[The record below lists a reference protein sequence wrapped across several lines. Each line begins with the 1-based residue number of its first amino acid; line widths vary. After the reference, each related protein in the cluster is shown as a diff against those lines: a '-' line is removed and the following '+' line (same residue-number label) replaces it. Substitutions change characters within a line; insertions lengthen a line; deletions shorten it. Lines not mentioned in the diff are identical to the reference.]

1 MKKAKWAI
9 LAISVLS
16 LVALYFWARYVV
28 GLRSAGEVG
37 VLQSNHML
45 EAGLVVWCV
54 VFIAL
59 VLAYSRLS
67 RGDRPRKVPKTP
79 RELAARIAKTVCMW
93 AIGTAIA
100 LLLGAVLFGTENY
113 PPLNTIAVFA
123 VSCAVNV
130 GLDLGEYRR
139 RWK

>member
-1 MKKAKWAI
+1 M
-9 LAISVLS
+9 
-16 LVALYFWARYVV
+16 
-28 GLRSAGEVG
+28 
-37 VLQSNHML
+37 LQSNHML

-93 AIGTAIA
+93 AICTAIA

-113 PPLNTIAVFA
+113 PPA
-123 VSCAVNV
+123 
-130 GLDLGEYRR
+130 
-139 RWK
+139 